1 MSEGFFFARTVLL
14 ISHNAL
20 SFLPTLPPFQ
30 IEKVALMMVT
40 GGAYLPV
47 KHIVGGVPDEYW
59 FKHPWQKTCLD
70 TALLANAH
78 NDDFNVA
85 LEAARDAEAEI
96 AEAASSPPPAPPAEE
111 EKEEKRKR
119 KGMTPQDAA
128 MPMLRATEAA
138 NGAGSNHL
146 RLPVQPLVVQRMKKT
161 GLTQHAAPR
170 ESVAPRQGGSPGVA
184 DAAPVPPLVPVQPRV
199 VQSVKKT
206 GLTQHAAPRESVA
219 SHQGGNLA
227 PSS

>member
-1 MSEGFFFARTVLL
+1 
-14 ISHNAL
+14 
-20 SFLPTLPPFQ
+20 
-30 IEKVALMMVT
+30 MMVT

-96 AEAASSPPPAPPAEE
+96 AEAASPPPPAPPAEE
-111 EKEEKRKR
+111 EKKEKRKR
-119 KGMTPQDAA
+119 KGMTP
-128 MPMLRATEAA
+128 RATEAA

-146 RLPVQPLVVQRMKKT
+146 RLPVQPLVVQSVKKT

-184 DAAPVPPLVPVQPRV
+184 DAAPAPPLVSVQPRV